1 MSEPYI
7 SWQSPIFDDNGAPSS
22 FSASLMTLR
31 LIERHLPA
39 AQQMAPASGPE
50 EWSTVVDAYWGST
63 DRDGSGALC
72 VDKQSEVD
80 C

>member
-1 MSEPYI
+1 MTPSLPQLIFALGKAINSYSKMSDPYI

-50 EWSTVVDAYWGST
+50 EWSTVVDA
-63 DRDGSGALC
+63 
-72 VDKQSEVD
+72 
-80 C
+80 